1 MSTEA
6 EQKSVADVVAMLRK
20 QHVAMMTTI
29 DRDAMVSRPMGV
41 QRIDDDA
48 TVWFFAL
55 ADSDKARQIAADPR
69 TNLAFTNGDQLSVS
83 GTAVI
88 VKDQAVIDE
97 LWDKGVEA
105 WMQCEP
111 TDPKVALIRVDADSV
126 GYWDTPNAAG
136 TLLEVAKGVLGGTR
150 PQAGESGVVEV

>member
-1 MSTEA
+1 MSTEP
-6 EQKSVADVVAMLRK
+6 EQKSVTDVVALLRK
-20 QHVAMMTTI
+20 QHVAMMTTL
-29 DRDAMVSRPMGV
+29 DQGAMVSRPMGV

-55 ADSDKARQIAADPR
+55 ADSDKAHQLEADPR
-69 TNLAFTNGDQLSVS
+69 TNLAFTDGDQLSVS

-97 LWDKGVEA
+97 LWDKGVET

-136 TLLEVAKGVLGGTR
+136 TLLEVAKGVLGGHR